1 MQEISAQI
9 LKKRIISSNIYIS
22 QKVSKKLDLDM
33 KCQIEIKTSK
43 KQEDKTVLLNIKLN
57 IDSKDEKIKI
67 ELIGKIIFT
76 LSELPDDYT
85 KIAEKTLVPI
95 ARDSLLNSLD
105 DILVDMGY
113 SKMELAKKM

>member
-1 MQEISAQI
+1 MLRKQLRSL
-9 LKKRIISSNIYIS
+9 LKLK
-22 QKVSKKLDLDM
+22 
-33 KCQIEIKTSK
+33 K

-67 ELIGKIIFT
+67 ELIGKIIFA
-76 LSELPDDYT
+76 LSKFPDDYT
-85 KIAEKTLVPI
+85 KIAENTLVPR

-105 DILVDMGY
+105 DILVDMGH

>member
-1 MQEISAQI
+1 MLRKQLRSL
-9 LKKRIISSNIYIS
+9 LKLK
-22 QKVSKKLDLDM
+22 
-33 KCQIEIKTSK
+33 K

-67 ELIGKIIFT
+67 ELIGKIIFA
-76 LSELPDDYT
+76 LSKFPDDT
-85 KIAEKTLVPI
+85 KIAENTLVPM

-105 DILVDMGY
+105 DILVDMGH